1 MEKTPHREA
10 LTNTG
15 ALNTAIADAFSKRLN
30 IEREIEA
37 KVEEHVTPLK
47 DSRAKLW
54 RDLKADTT
62 IAQADLQ
69 AVYKLWRRQQDA
81 RLLDADAG
89 EKVIDSM
96 RTLFLAL
103 QVGEMLD
110 FIDVL
115 EGADHQP
122 AHLRE
127 ADTARLAAA
136 AEDENS
142 PFLVP

>member
-47 DSRAKLW
+47 DSRTRLM

-69 AVYKLWRRQQDA
+69 TFYKLWRRQQDA

-89 EKVIDSM
+89 EKVLDSM
-96 RTLFLAL
+96 RTLFVAL
-103 QVGEMLD
+103 QLD

-115 EGADHQP
+115 DGADHQP

>member
-1 MEKTPHREA
+1 MEKTHQREA

-15 ALNTAIADAFSKRLN
+15 ALNTAIADAFRKRLD

-47 DSRAKLW
+47 DSRTRLM

-69 AVYKLWRRQQDA
+69 TFYKLWRRQQDA

-89 EKVIDSM
+89 EKVLDSM
-96 RTLFLAL
+96 RTLFVAL
-103 QVGEMLD
+103 QLD

-115 EGADHQP
+115 DGADHQP